1 MNWEGYGTKQT
12 WPVLWYGPSI
22 CTDRL
27 SRNSKIMLGLL
38 YPILWRRISFLV
50 HGVNDNIVI

>member
-12 WPVLWYGPSI
+12 WSVLWYGPSI

-27 SRNSKIMLGLL
+27 SRNSKMVLCLL
-38 YPILWRRISFLV
+38 YSILWPRISCLV
-50 HGVNDNIVI
+50 LGVNDNIVI